1 MECFGTD
8 AQWEYG
14 LNQAS
19 HEKYTSEKFVLSE
32 NVFSSRGFTETFP
45 VRADFFDKGT
55 KSKMA
60 SFYGIYGSNNE
71 ISIDTSKKLS
81 STWPT
86 CGDFENPYHDK
97 TRKECKRVI
106 LTYLNNLKK
115 FALTSNKANQDD
127 AEKLTKIIKL
137 LKETE

>member
-14 LNQAS
+14 LGQAS

-86 CGDFENPYHDK
+86 CGDFENPYYGK

-127 AEKLTKIIKL
+127 VEKLTKIIKL